1 MIGLVYL
8 LHFDDVF
15 EDQKVR
21 LLLLLVV
28 VVSMNGD
35 NTKRSIDRSIES
47 ESERQFEIQNHNN
60 SNRWVEFAD
69 LRCHQQVVGGCGP
82 WLVRRVMWFR
92 FVGMFHTG
100 PGRWSIHF
108 VTATATTTTTT
119 TIDIDIDIA
128 VTIQRSKCDHDFII
142 WVCDVMWCGEILV
155 TIARWETAKIG
166 S

>member
-60 SNRWVEFAD
+60 SNRSVGFAD
-69 LRCHQQVVGGCGP
+69 LSCHRRVMCLP
-82 WLVRRVMWFR
+82 WLVRHSYN
-92 FVGMFHTG
+92 FVFVSSSFHTG
-100 PGRWSIHF
+100 PGRWSIHL
-108 VTATATTTTTT
+108 VTTT
-119 TIDIDIDIA
+119 TI
-128 VTIQRSKCDHDFII
+128 TIQRSKHDHDFMTM
-142 WVCDVMWCGEILV
+142 WCDVMWCGEILV